1 MFWERGKYELSV
13 HMSTFLKHILKRTD
27 SDEFL
32 FYTVVVF
39 DLRMCMNEDNP
50 SPKYKKGD
58 H

>member
-1 MFWERGKYELSV
+1 
-13 HMSTFLKHILKRTD
+13 MSKFLKHILKRTD

-39 DLRMCMNEDNP
+39 ALRMCMNEDNP